1 MRMPYSSLPQDQIV
15 WQLPV
20 NNIKSCR
27 DDMTV
32 DIAIIGGGMA
42 GLSVAHE
49 LGKRGIRAI
58 VLERASC
65 GSGATGKS
73 SGFVTTNAELSF
85 SDLLK
90 RYPEETAHQIWTLF
104 NNGVQSIRDT
114 IKKYSIMCDYQEQE
128 TLILAYAQK
137 DLKKLQ
143 KEYEALKKY
152 NDAGSF
158 YTQKQLEELTSLKNY
173 YGAVGYENSFGI
185 NGYTYCQELKKIVE
199 GQGIEVFEETPALS
213 IDGHVIHTPYAK
225 ITAEKIIVCVD
236 RFLPDISTLEQ
247 EISQVQT
254 FVMASTPLTDKQI
267 SEIFPKDHYMCW
279 DTDLIY
285 SYFRV
290 TGDKRLLLGGG
301 SVFSSYASK
310 EYHDYQP
317 IIKKLTSYL
326 AAHFPKTDIQFEYSW
341 PGLIGISKDIFPLAG
356 SNRDQSHIYYI
367 GASTGLSVAAGLAQ
381 YAVEHI
387 FEGRTDLDKELSP
400 YRSFPIG
407 GFLQTCIGKKASFIL
422 SNIFYKNIP

>member
-90 RYPEETAHQIWTLF
+90 RYPEKTAHEIWTLF

-114 IKKYSIMCDYQEQE
+114 IKKYSIMCDYQ
-128 TLILAYAQK
+128 
-137 DLKKLQ
+137 
-143 KEYEALKKY
+143 
-152 NDAGSF
+152 
-158 YTQKQLEELTSLKNY
+158 ELTSLKNY

>member
-1 MRMPYSSLPQDQIV
+1 MSYSSLPQDQIL

-20 NNIKSCR
+20 KNIKSCR
-27 DDMTV
+27 YDMVV

-49 LGKRGIRAI
+49 LSKRGIKAI
-58 VLERASC
+58 LLERASC

-90 RYPEETAHQIWTLF
+90 RYPEKTAHEIWTLF

-114 IKKYSIMCDYQEQE
+114 IKKYSIICDYQEQE
-128 TLILAYAQK
+128 TLILAYNQK
-137 DLKKLQ
+137 DLKKLE
-143 KEYEALKKY
+143 KEYEALKKHS
-152 NDAGSF
+152 DTGSF
-158 YTQKQLEELTSLKNY
+158 YTQKQLEEMVSLKNY
-173 YGAVGYENSFGI
+173 YGAVGYKNSFGI
-185 NGYTYCQELKKIVE
+185 NGYAYCQELKRIVE
-199 GQGIEVFEETPALS
+199 SQGVEVFEETPALS
-213 IDGHVIHTPYAK
+213 IDGHTILTPYAK

-236 RFLPDISTLEQ
+236 RFLPEISTLEQ

-254 FVMASTPLTDKQI
+254 FVMASTPLTDKQLHD
-267 SEIFPKDHYMCW
+267 IFPKEVYMCW

-285 SYFRV
+285 SYFRI

-301 SVFSSYASK
+301 SVFSSYVSK

-317 IIKKLTSYL
+317 IIKKLTSYFG
-326 AAHFPKTDIQFEYSW
+326 AHFPKTGIQFEYSW

-356 SNRDQSHIYYI
+356 SNKDQPYIYYI
-367 GASTGLSVAAGLAQ
+367 SASTGLSVAAGLAQ
-381 YAVEHI
+381 YAVENI

-407 GFLQTCIGKKASFIL
+407 GFFQSCIGKKASFVL